1 MSQQQLQSFA
11 ILVGQ
16 NGLTST
22 SIQSHVLSPVLSLVR
37 VQDFVFIL
45 LLLILRHWLFFRE
58 IDNRARHNTIEYFL
72 TIIP

>member
-22 SIQSHVLSPVLSLVR
+22 DIQSLVLSPILSPVLSLVR

-45 LLLILRHWLFFRE
+45 LLLILRHLGK
-58 IDNRARHNTIEYFL
+58 L
-72 TIIP
+72 S